1 MLIAGHM
8 VESSK
13 RQVLKAVTTN
23 DNIMEEEKEEP
34 VRR

>member
-1 MLIAGHM
+1 MISNAG
-8 VESSK
+8 K